1 MHKSRTQT
9 DAIKGHIIW
18 LNLLVADRRI
28 RRKVGS
34 RMSRKGS
41 ILASSGGSCSRS
53 SLGSLS
59 DPSSSAIDLPV
70 SPNRPFSL
78 WTNRVAK
85 DTVPLKTG
93 NESQRCA
100 LSQILSS
107 LNSEDYKTGA
117 VVLLLGRN
125 IYSS

>member
-1 MHKSRTQT
+1 MHKSRTQA

-53 SLGSLS
+53 WLASLS
-59 DPSSSAIDLPV
+59 DPSSSATDQQ
-70 SPNRPFSL
+70 SPDSFVLAIHKPRSEGCCLLQDHHSVTRP
-78 WTNRVAK
+78 
-85 DTVPLKTG
+85 
-93 NESQRCA
+93 A
-100 LSQILSS
+100 LAH
-107 LNSEDYKTGA
+107 TA
-117 VVLLLGRN
+117 
-125 IYSS
+125 